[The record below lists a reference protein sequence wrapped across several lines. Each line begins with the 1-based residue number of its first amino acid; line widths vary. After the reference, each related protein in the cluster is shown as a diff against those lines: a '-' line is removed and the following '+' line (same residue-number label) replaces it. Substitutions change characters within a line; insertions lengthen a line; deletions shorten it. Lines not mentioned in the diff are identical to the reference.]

1 MKYLTYSSII
11 TSSICFY
18 VSFYHLWLFLRR
30 RSEKTNLYFSLL
42 SLTVAIY
49 IALNPFFYGAQSI
62 EENMIYI
69 RLQYALGQLMGIFTS
84 AFIFEFINKHRKV
97 IHTVM
102 YSILLFFI
110 VCAFVDSGLTF
121 SSSKSYLVKKIIF
134 NIPLTYYDTKY
145 GIILATS
152 VYFLPIFMIYGLVL
166 LVHDY
171 IKTRRKEIVPIIIG
185 FTLFFISG
193 TLDLFATDEFIYT
206 IEYAFFALII
216 CMAYSLAQRFVVLHE
231 TVSRIKDE
239 LYDLNQSLE
248 GKVTERTQELSAA
261 FSELEATNDAL
272 VDARDALW
280 GEMQIAKKI
289 QTVLL
294 PKEPELPGFEISCY
308 MQPADEVG
316 GDYYDVITVAGKN
329 WIVIGDVSGHGV
341 PAGIIMMMVQTSI
354 QVVIN
359 GNPGIPPS
367 NVLNAINAIISSN
380 IKRMNESKYMT
391 ITVIAA
397 YDNGRFYYSGLHQ
410 NILVYRSTENK
421 VVSIE
426 TTGMWVGMLEDFP
439 GIFDDNYFE
448 MQRGDMFLLFTDGV
462 TEAWKKG
469 CIKDHRS
476 MDCDMFG
483 EKKLSDIL
491 QENGKEPPD
500 AVQNKIIESLVDYQ
514 LDDDVTLVIAK
525 RL

>member
-1 MKYLTYSSII
+1 
-11 TSSICFY
+11 
-18 VSFYHLWLFLRR
+18 
-30 RSEKTNLYFSLL
+30 
-42 SLTVAIY
+42 
-49 IALNPFFYGAQSI
+49 
-62 EENMIYI
+62 
-69 RLQYALGQLMGIFTS
+69 MGIFIV
-84 AFIFEFINKHRKV
+84 AFVFEFLDRRKKNIRTAMFCV
-97 IHTVM
+97 FSF
-102 YSILLFFI
+102 YI
-110 VCAFVDSGLTF
+110 VCTFIDSELTF
-121 SSSKSYLVKKIIF
+121 SLSKSYLVKKIIF
-134 NIPLTYYDTKY
+134 NIPMTYYDCSY
-145 GIILATS
+145 GIILETS
-152 VYFLPIFMIYGLVL
+152 VYFLQICMIYVLVL
-166 LVHDY
+166 LVRDY
-171 IKTRRKEIVPIIIG
+171 LKTRRKEIVPIIIG
-185 FTLFFISG
+185 FVLFFISA
-193 TLDLFATDEFIYT
+193 TTDLVASDEFIYT
-206 IEYAFFALII
+206 LGYAFFALII

-248 GKVTERTQELSAA
+248 SKVVERTQELSAA
-261 FSELEATNDAL
+261 LSELEATNDAL

-410 NILVYRSTENK
+410 NILVYRAKENK
-421 VVSIE
+421 VESIE
-426 TTGMWVGMLEDFP
+426 TTGMWIGLIENFP

-448 MQRGDMFLLFTDGV
+448 MQSGDMFLLFTDGV

-469 CIKDHRS
+469 RIKDHRS

-483 EKKLSDIL
+483 EKKLADIL